1 MNPIDKLT
9 ELFSRFPGIGPRQAR
24 RFVFFLLREG
34 ADSRAAII
42 RSIGELSSEII
53 QCEECMRFFSRQ
65 GTLIACS
72 ICSNI
77 ERDRTKLM
85 IVSRDSDL
93 DAVEKSGA
101 FPGLY
106 FVLGGSI
113 PILEKKPERRI
124 RKDALLSRIEKLAE
138 LREIILALNAT
149 ADGENTEVYLRS
161 LLDSNATERKIEIS
175 VLGRGLSSGLEI
187 EYSDP
192 DTLKNAL
199 KNRSH

>member
-1 MNPIDKLT
+1 
-9 ELFSRFPGIGPRQAR
+9 
-24 RFVFFLLREG
+24 
-34 ADSRAAII
+34 
-42 RSIGELSSEII
+42 
-53 QCEECMRFFSRQ
+53 
-65 GTLIACS
+65 
-72 ICSNI
+72 
-77 ERDRTKLM
+77 M